1 MKLCLPC
8 KGKKNRASGGGILKK
23 VLYTDFVKT
32 ESLIEE
38 LLGKKEIKKAITR
51 NNLYKFWGK
60 AAGEKFAKKSKPYSM
75 LGGGVMVIACENA
88 IVAQELT
95 LRKTQILVKLE
106 PYLKSLKLSVK
117 DLKFDPKKWQE

>member
-75 LGGGVMVIACENA
+75 LRGGVMVIACENA